1 MVVIGVGNRFRSDDG
16 AGLKVA
22 RLLSDRPEAAALR
35 VREEEGEPVA
45 LLDAWD
51 GERVAVL
58 VDAVSSGA
66 PPGTIHRV
74 DASTEALPA
83 SLRGSSSTH
92 AVSVAEAIELG
103 RALGRLPSC
112 VVVYGVEGAEFAAGT
127 ELSDAVASVIDELA
141 DRVLREA
148 IELEAASTEP

>member
-1 MVVIGVGNRFRSDDG
+1 
-16 AGLKVA
+16 
-22 RLLSDRPEAAALR
+22 
-35 VREEEGEPVA
+35 
-45 LLDAWD
+45 
-51 GERVAVL
+51 
-58 VDAVSSGA
+58 
-66 PPGTIHRV
+66 
-74 DASTEALPA
+74 
-83 SLRGSSSTH
+83 
-92 AVSVAEAIELG
+92 LG